1 MKDIKYFLVDNGSL
15 NPNSIFNL
23 RNVAKALGE
32 RVGLSIRPVG
42 LMHSHKI
49 DPVRLNNEA
58 AETFE
63 SLLLSEESK
72 GWQGLV
78 VIPMFFGPSLAVT
91 DWLPKKL
98 DAWQKEEAKRS
109 FVILPCLY
117 QHGDT
122 RIAQALVSNTL
133 KSITKSGMNQPFVAL
148 VDHGTPLRAV
158 NQIREEIGSQLEEL
172 LKPEISG
179 FSTCSMERR
188 EGEKYDFNDPL
199 LAPLLDEL
207 SKKGEKEVVL
217 AQLFLSPGR
226 HAGKGGDLEEICS
239 SFQGR
244 LTRTELLGTH
254 PAIIEILEDRIL
266 SFSKELL

>member
-1 MKDIKYFLVDNGSL
+1 M
-15 NPNSIFNL
+15 
-23 RNVAKALGE
+23 AKTLGE

-49 DPVRLNNEA
+49 DPTRLNSKP

-63 SLLLSEESK
+63 SLFLSEEPN
-72 GWQGLV
+72 GWQRVV

-98 DAWQKEEAKRS
+98 DAWQMKEAKRS
-109 FVILPCLY
+109 YVILPCLY
-117 QHGDT
+117 QSGDT

-133 KSITKSGMNQPFVAL
+133 QSITQSEMNQPFVAL

-158 NQIREEIGSQLEEL
+158 NQIREEIGCQMKEL

-188 EGEKYDFNDPL
+188 DGEKYDFNDPL

-207 SKKGEKEVVL
+207 NKKGEKEVVL
-217 AQLFLSPGR
+217 SQLFLSPGR

-239 SFQGR
+239 SFEGR

-254 PAIIEILEDRIL
+254 PSIIEILEDRLL
-266 SFSKELL
+266 SFGKESL